1 MSAHPARQPPPDVEG
16 EQEVDLASAWGRLKA
31 RWWLPVLGLVAGA
44 VVGLLLAVSGGH
56 VWQAKALVYLGQPF
70 APLGGGQITSL
81 ATNPST
87 VNKVAHSETALKRA
101 SRVSGVPVS
110 RLRSSVSV
118 KQVVTPGQTKTTTPL
133 VEIGVKAGGPAKAAK
148 AADALANEVVRVVS
162 VYVTDKIGNLEQQA
176 KVAQDQLN
184 AIDTRIQN
192 AQAQQTAIVNDK
204 SLSLETRLLLSANL
218 NSVITTADARRTDLQ
233 TQLYDSQQLL
243 NLARNVEES
252 RVVQPATGVR
262 SSARSNRTALLV
274 GGIIGLLIG
283 AIVAL
288 AVEPIAARRRQ
299 NAAAAAE

>member
-1 MSAHPARQPPPDVEG
+1 MSAPAARQPLPEPEG
-16 EQEVDLASAWGRLKA
+16 EQDVDLASAWGRLKA
-31 RWWLPVLGLVAGA
+31 RWWLPVLGLVVGA

-81 ATNPST
+81 ATNPNT
-87 VNKVAHSETALKRA
+87 VNKVAHSEAALKHA

-118 KQVVTPGQTKTTTPL
+118 KQVVAPGQTKTTTPL

-148 AADALANEVVRVVS
+148 AADALANEIVRRVS
-162 VYVTDKIGNLEQQA
+162 VYVTEKVRLLEQQE
-176 KVAQDQLN
+176 KVAQDQLK

-192 AQAQQTAIVNDK
+192 AQAQQTAINNDK
-204 SLSLETRLLLSANL
+204 TLPAEFRLTAILNL
-218 NSVITTADARRTDLQ
+218 NSVIATADARRSDLQ

-243 NLARNVEES
+243 NQARNVEES
-252 RVVQPATGVR
+252 RVVEPANGVR

-283 AIVAL
+283 AIAAL
-288 AVEPIAARRRQ
+288 AVEPVAARRRLR
-299 NAAAAAE
+299 AAAAE